1 MANSFN
7 CLEQSLENLKV
18 KASINV
24 EYKLPNLNEYI
35 GALTNQT
42 VLKKENPQDTYE
54 VGDVLGE
61 GGYACV
67 AFVTRKSDGHK
78 FAMKIVNYHA
88 MDFSAKEM
96 ENMHNEIGILQ
107 VHKADHICFCVEAY
121 DWKKSAWLI
130 LELMEDNITSFFDV
144 EVDYSENVCKYIMR
158 ETLKGI
164 RYLHQRH
171 IVHRDIKSDN
181 ILFN

>member
-1 MANSFN
+1 
-7 CLEQSLENLKV
+7 
-18 KASINV
+18 
-24 EYKLPNLNEYI
+24 
-35 GALTNQT
+35 
-42 VLKKENPQDTYE
+42 LKKENPQDIYE
-54 VGDVLGE
+54 VGEVLGE

-107 VHKADHICFCVEAY
+107 VHKADHICYCVEAY

-130 LELMEDNITSFFDV
+130 LELMEDNVTSFFDV

-164 RYLHQRH
+164 RYLHSRH

-181 ILFN
+181 ILFNADGNIKLADFGCAV